1 MLKIAIIFIGAGT
14 GGVLRH
20 AVHTAVQRWAPSGFP
35 LGTLVVNASGCL
47 VAGVLAGALAGQA
60 AMREEYRLLL
70 FVGLLGGYTTFSA
83 FGRETVE
90 LMQRGA
96 WGMAGLNVLLSNVL
110 GIGGLWLGWI
120 IAGGRSSAGG

>member
-1 MLKIAIIFIGAGT
+1 MLKVAMIFVGAGA

-20 AVHTAVQRWAPSGFP
+20 AVHTAAQRWAPTGFP
-35 LGTLVVNASGCL
+35 LGTLAVNATGCL
-47 VAGVLAGALAGQA
+47 VAGVLAGALAGQIA
-60 AMREEYRLLL
+60 LREEYRLLL

-110 GIGGLWLGWI
+110 GIGGLWLGLVL
-120 IAGGRSSAGG
+120 AGERSGVGA